1 MPELPDLTVL
11 IENLIDQ
18 IKGLEIVKI
27 KEIDKGS
34 IKGEFPAYEN
44 LGKIKEVSRRGKYIV
59 FKTEKITF
67 YIHLMLTGK
76 IHLAKDSSIDRSRV
90 EFKLS
95 NGLNLIVSDKR
106 RLAYISANLTDL
118 PKGIEPLSPSFTFE
132 NFSKLLEKGKRKTIK
147 SFLMDQD
154 LIAGI
159 GNAYSDEI
167 MYAAKLNP
175 LRKIESLNNIE
186 KERFYNAIIEV
197 LNRAIKDVREKMGK
211 ALELDEERLYLQVHK
226 KKGKVCASCGG
237 VIETV
242 HVDNKVAYYCPI
254 CQK

>member
-18 IKGLEIVKI
+18 IKGLKIVKI
-27 KEIDKGS
+27 IEIDKGS
-34 IKGEFPAYEN
+34 IKGDFPTYEN
-44 LGKIKEVSRRGKYIV
+44 LGKIEEISRRGKYII

-76 IHLAKDSSIDRSRV
+76 IHLTKDSSIERSRV

-95 NGLNLIVSDKR
+95 NGLSLIVSDKR

-132 NFSKLLEKGKRKTIK
+132 NFSKLTEKGKRKTIK

-167 MYAAKLNP
+167 MYVARLNP
-175 LRKIESLNNIE
+175 LRKIESLINTE
-186 KERFYNAIIEV
+186 KKRLYNAIIDV
-197 LNRAIKDVREKMGK
+197 LKQAIIDVKEKMGK
-211 ALELDEERLYLQVHK
+211 DLELDEERLYLQVHK
-226 KKGKVCASCGG
+226 KKGKKCASCGG
-237 VIETV
+237 TIETV
-242 HVDNKVAYYCPI
+242 HVDNKIAYYCPI